1 MTPWISSN
9 GPRSWSKWSTSVY
22 SIALSA
28 AALSLSSFS
37 ALRTSMKLMV
47 RLLPPGFD
55 ISAKS
60 SFSSMFPVV
69 PHGDLISG
77 ISFLCGSSTT
87 LLQSKETF
95 SLTGFSSGAGAA
107 SNVFSAVSGS
117 EKSIPAKVLN
127 SGSGL
132 ATLAPHSLQ
141 NFAPSTSWLPQ
152 LLQNITTSVWS
163 IAPERAGLTF
173 FARKKRA
180 CS

>member
-1 MTPWISSN
+1 MIPDTSSK
-9 GPRSWSKWSTSVY
+9 GSRSWSKWSTSVY
-22 SIALSA
+22 SIALFA

-37 ALRTSMKLMV
+37 ALRTSMKLIV
-47 RLLPPGFD
+47 RLFPPGPD

-60 SFSSMFPVV
+60 SFSSIPPVV
-69 PHGDLISG
+69 PHGDLISV

-95 SLTGFSSGAGAA
+95 SLTGLSSASGA
-107 SNVFSAVSGS
+107 FSKVLVASGS
-117 EKSIPAKVLN
+117 EKSMSGKVLN

-132 ATLAPHSLQ
+132 DTLVPHSLQ

-152 LLQNITTSVWS
+152 LLQNIATSVWS
-163 IAPERAGLTF
+163 IALKGAGLTF
-173 FARKKRA
+173 FARQKRA